1 MTRATNRALMRLA
14 RRAEMTDPAS
24 LVATFVSAG
33 PLFELLRSRDHQ
45 LLFGR
50 RGTGKTHAL
59 TYLAEEV
66 RNPSNFSLVI
76 DMRSIGS
83 TGGLYN
89 DPSASFAE
97 RGTRLLIDVLEVV
110 QDRLVD
116 LALGVALDDGRGQNA
131 LSHLDRL
138 ADELSN
144 IRVVGDIQVDDATA
158 SSRSASDKTS
168 LRGTLGSS
176 GPALS
181 AVMSGGRSASASE
194 ETRIRRSGVA
204 MHRVHVGAVRHWLEQ
219 TLEDLG
225 LERLWIIIDE
235 WSSVPLDLQPFLAD
249 MFRRSFMPIR
259 RITLKIAAIEHRT
272 QMKATVPD
280 GDYIG
285 FELGADIA
293 ADLDLDDFLV
303 FNNDEAKAK
312 AFFGE
317 LFRKHVSLV
326 SQDEE
331 LGIDGFADQ
340 DEFIREAFTQFN
352 AFDELVRAAEGV
364 PRDAINVGIIAAQR
378 ADDDRIGVPHIRTAA
393 KSWYQRDKESS
404 ATADDKAR
412 ALLVWIIDEVIGER
426 RAKAFML
433 QQGPDSEHP
442 LIRSLYDNRV
452 LHLIKKG
459 VSSRDEPGVRYNVF
473 AIDYGCYVDLILTT
487 RAPQGL
493 LPVDGDEEDLVYVS
507 VPQEDYR
514 SIRRAILNLDEFES
528 QFTSSPG

>member
-1 MTRATNRALMRLA
+1 
-14 RRAEMTDPAS
+14 MTDPAS

-45 LLFGR
+45 VLFGR

-66 RNPSNFSLVI
+66 RDESNYSLVI

-89 DPSASFAE
+89 DPTASFAE

-116 LALGVALDDGRGQNA
+116 LALGTSLEEGRGHSA
-131 LSHLDRL
+131 LIHLDRL
-138 ADELSN
+138 ADELSS
-144 IRVVGDIQVDDATA
+144 IRVVGDVEIQDVA
-158 SSRSASDKTS
+158 SSTSATSDDTSLGGELGPTGPRINAGTAGTRSTSASD
-168 LRGTLGSS
+168 
-176 GPALS
+176 
-181 AVMSGGRSASASE
+181 
-194 ETRIRRSGVA
+194 ETRVRRSGVER
-204 MHRVHVGAVRHWLEQ
+204 HRVHVGAVRHWLEK

-225 LERLWIIIDE
+225 IQRLWLIIDE

-249 MFRRSFMPIR
+249 MLRRSFMPIR

-272 QMKATVPD
+272 AVKLATPE

-293 ADLDLDDFLV
+293 ADLDLDDFMV
-303 FNNDEAKAK
+303 FDNDESKAK

-317 LFRKHVSLV
+317 LFRKHLALV
-326 SQDEE
+326 SQEE
-331 LGIDGFADQ
+331 GLDVGDVDGQ
-340 DEFIREAFTQFN
+340 REFIREAFTQIN
-352 AFDELVRAAEGV
+352 AFEELVRAAEGV

-378 ADDDRIGVPHIRTAA
+378 ADEDRIGVPHVRTAA

-404 ATADDKAR
+404 ATADEKAR
-412 ALLVWIIDEVIGER
+412 ALLVWIIDGVIGER

-433 QQGPDSEHP
+433 RQGPDSQNP

-493 LPVDGDEEDLVYVS
+493 LPVDGDGGDLAHIT

-514 SIRRAILNLDEFES
+514 SIRRAILDLDEFER
-528 QFTSSPG
+528 QRIAPPM